1 MSTKKGATNII
12 CAVNDS
18 GTVGIRTDYNGL
30 RYVRFTK
37 LVSGEI
43 GVCVDGSSQISRV
56 DYDVFVN
63 MANNL
68 EGHIIGMHP

>member
-1 MSTKKGATNII
+1 MSKNKGPANII
-12 CAVNDS
+12 CAVHDC

-37 LVSGEI
+37 LVSGDI
-43 GVCVDGSSQISRV
+43 AVCVDGGSQISRV
-56 DYDVFVN
+56 THDVFVN

-68 EGHIIGMHP
+68 DGHIIAMHP